1 MTSIDREI
9 IVRETLGVS
18 RSGEFV
24 RTGVPF
30 AQSELASEEGLAL
43 LGPDGQVQPVQT
55 SVLGRWPD
63 GTIKWVLV
71 DFVASLPAGGC
82 AVYHIIRPP
91 EPLPLLPFIGIRR
104 SADLMLVETG
114 RSSFAIDTRK
124 FCIRTVA
131 GSRSGDA
138 PLPLSVSLRG
148 RDGEVAA
155 TLVTQVLVET
165 EGAIRSTVRIDG
177 SFLVGADELCRFTSR
192 LDFFRNS
199 PLLCLEFTLHNPR
212 AASHPGGLWD
222 LGDPGSLLFRELS
235 LNLGVPQGYHAETVC
250 SPSAGSESVTCHAAA
265 GDLSIYQESSGG
277 ANWRSANHRNR
288 NGHVPLTV
296 KGYEIRLGG
305 ERFAHGDRA
314 TPVVWCG
321 TAGEGVAAV
330 LPRFWQEFP
339 KGMGAGTGGLRID
352 LFPGR
357 FPDLHELQG
366 GERKTTRVV
375 LDYAAPR
382 ACLAWARAPL
392 VAVPSR
398 QAVSHAAVVDEII
411 PSGHGGEEAD
421 LLDQF
426 VPGAEVMLGKREL
439 IDEYGWRNFGEV
451 FADHEA
457 VYHGGE
463 EVFVSHYNNQYDI
476 CAGFYRKFLCS
487 GDPGWGEL
495 AADLARHVLDIDIY
509 HTDRDREEY
518 NGGLFWHTDHYV
530 AAGLATHRSFSREQL
545 QGKDPRSCGG
555 GPGGEHCYTAGLKLH
570 YYLTGNPDYRDAVI
584 RLAQWMHRTIT
595 GPHTLLGAVRNAAVH
610 CRKLRDAMAS
620 GIRPAFPRYPL
631 SRGTGNAINTFL
643 DAYELSSDSRYLGYI
658 EELIRG
664 SIHPGDDIS
673 ARNLA
678 NVELSWSYTVLLASV
693 GRFLLRIEPMEGLGA
708 IRDYAQGCL
717 LAYAGWMLEH
727 EYPYLERAEL
737 LEYPNETWPAQDLR
751 KAVVFYHASRYARGE
766 LRHALLDRGRY
777 FFAVSREEL
786 KRHGTSTFAR
796 PVALMLQNGWAGA
809 ALEAEAAKHPL
820 GESQAEVGS
829 VPTPRIGYVHVA
841 ARIWGEFLHAARSSS
856 FEREVAWLRQRCR

>member
-1 MTSIDREI
+1 
-9 IVRETLGVS
+9 
-18 RSGEFV
+18 
-24 RTGVPF
+24 
-30 AQSELASEEGLAL
+30 
-43 LGPDGQVQPVQT
+43 
-55 SVLGRWPD
+55 
-63 GTIKWVLV
+63 
-71 DFVASLPAGGC
+71 
-82 AVYHIIRPP
+82 
-91 EPLPLLPFIGIRR
+91 LPFMGIRH

-114 RSSFAIDTRK
+114 RGSFAINTRE
-124 FCIRTVA
+124 FCISTVA

-138 PLPLSVSLRG
+138 PLPLSASLCS
-148 RDGEVAA
+148 RDGEMA
-155 TLVTQVLVET
+155 TPLITQVLAET
-165 EGAIRSTVRIDG
+165 EGPIRSTVRIDG
-177 SFLVGADELCRFTSR
+177 SFVVGPDELCRFTSR
-192 LDFFRNS
+192 LSFFRNS
-199 PLLCLEFTLHNPR
+199 TLIWLEFTLHNPR
-212 AASHPGGLWD
+212 AARHPGGLWD

-235 LNLGVPQGYHAETVC
+235 LNLVLPQGCHAETVC
-250 SPSAGSESVTCHAAA
+250 SPSAGSESVSCHAAA
-265 GDLSIYQESSGG
+265 GDLAIYQESSGG
-277 ANWRSANHRNR
+277 ANWRSATHRNR
-288 NGHVPLTV
+288 NGHVPFTV
-296 KGYEIRLGG
+296 KGYEISLGG
-305 ERFAHGDRA
+305 ELLAHGDRA
-314 TPVVWCG
+314 TPVIWCG

-339 KGMGAGTGGLRID
+339 KGLEAGNGSLRIA
-352 LFPGR
+352 LLPAC

-366 GERKTTRVV
+366 GEQKTTTVV

-382 ACLAWARAPL
+382 AGLAWARAPL
-392 VAVPSR
+392 SVVPSR
-398 QAVSHAAVVDEII
+398 QTVSHAAVIDEIASFA
-411 PSGHGGEEAD
+411 PGDEAAE
-421 LLDQF
+421 LVDQF
-426 VPGAEVMLGKREL
+426 VPGADVMLGKREL

-463 EVFVSHYNNQYDI
+463 ESFVSHYNNQYDI
-476 CAGFYRKFLCS
+476 CAGFYRKFLGS

-545 QGKDPRSCGG
+545 QGKHPRSCGG

-570 YYLTGNPDYRDAVI
+570 YFLTGNPDYRDAVI
-584 RLAQWMHRTIT
+584 RLAQWIHRVIT
-595 GPHTLLGAVRNAAVH
+595 GPHTLLGAVKNAAVYY
-610 CRKLRDAMAS
+610 RKLRNAMAS

-664 SIHPGDDIS
+664 SLHPRDDIS

-693 GRFLLRIEPMEGLGA
+693 GRFLLRIEPMEGLGT
-708 IRDYAQGCL
+708 IRDYAKGCL

-766 LRHALLDRGRY
+766 LRHAFLERGRY
-777 FFAVSREEL
+777 FFAVSRDEL
-786 KRHGTSTFAR
+786 KRHRTSTFAR
-796 PVALMLQNGWAGA
+796 PVALMLQNGWAAA
-809 ALEAEAAKHPL
+809 ALEEEAAKQPVSD
-820 GESQAEVGS
+820 SQADVGS
-829 VPTPRIGYVHVA
+829 LATPHLSCVQVT
-841 ARIWGEFLHAARSSS
+841 ARIWGEMMHAARTSSL
-856 FEREVAWLRQRCR
+856 EREVAWLRQRCR